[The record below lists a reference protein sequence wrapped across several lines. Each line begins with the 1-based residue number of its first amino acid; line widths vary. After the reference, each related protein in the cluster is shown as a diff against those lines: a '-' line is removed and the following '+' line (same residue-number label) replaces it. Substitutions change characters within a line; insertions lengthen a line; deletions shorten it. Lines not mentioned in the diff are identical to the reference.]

1 MFVDDK
7 TVSKGMVKYACALT
21 KESVVDLE
29 GVLVQPEVP
38 ITGATCA
45 VELAVTSIRCV
56 SRAAAAMPF
65 DLEDA
70 ARPDAEAEAEAS
82 PFPRVLLDTRL
93 DNRVLDLRTPAN
105 NAIFRLQSAVG
116 ALFREALA
124 ARDFIEIHTPKL
136 IAGASEGGASVF
148 KLSYMGTPACLAQ
161 SPQLYKQVRRSEAHS
176 VQRRAAQSD
185 QISAALGGDESDLV
199 SFGRGPRKP
208 ARDEETYLLPSY

>member
-29 GVLVQPEVP
+29 GVLVQPDVP

-136 IAGASEGGASVF
+136 IAGASEGGASVL

-161 SPQLYKQVRRSEAHS
+161 SPQLYKQVRL
-176 VQRRAAQSD
+176 
-185 QISAALGGDESDLV
+185 SAAHQSIRLGSFPLRARLGGDESDLV
-199 SFGRGPRKP
+199 SFGCGPRKP
-208 ARDEETYLLPSY
+208 AHDDETYLLPSY